1 MLPDVL
7 LDGTTGFIMED
18 NSPECIARNVM
29 RTLNDSYLEEIAEWG
44 KRFVEEEY
52 TFEKVVERWKGIL
65 RDIE

>member
-1 MLPDVL
+1 
-7 LDGTTGFIMED
+7 MED